1 MTSTTHVHYHVTAV
15 QDWGGSQE
23 YEVVWNDELDLTA
36 ARRLADNMVRAD
48 TWFHQIDPFA
58 AIGEYGVDRLR
69 DLVHQRRSRLGSR
82 LACPLRRPAVP
93 VPGNKKSHS
102 NTFGEPY
109 WTAQPAMKG
118 LR

>member
-1 MTSTTHVHYHVTAV
+1 
-15 QDWGGSQE
+15 
-23 YEVVWNDELDLTA
+23 
-36 ARRLADNMVRAD
+36 MVRAD

-69 DLVHQRRSRLGSR
+69 DLVSTNVAPGWE
-82 LACPLRRPAVP
+82 AVWL
-93 VPGNKKSHS
+93 VPCDDQPCRFPEIKKSHS